1 MSSIV
6 AVGSLAFDSIETP
19 FGSVGKILG
28 GSVNH
33 FSLSASYFAPIRCI
47 SVIGEDYPKDHLEL
61 LKSKNIDLTGV
72 KLASG
77 KTFHWAGKYG
87 YDLHEATTLE
97 TQLNV
102 FEGFSPE
109 VPQIYQDSEF
119 LFLGNI
125 LPGLQKQV
133 LSDLPQAK
141 FIALDTMNFWIE
153 SQRDALIE
161 VLSKVH
167 CLIINE
173 AELRQLTKA
182 FNIVKAAEQVRQ
194 WGPQLVVVKRG
205 EYGAMLFHQDEIFS
219 LPGLPLSEVKDPTG
233 AGDSFAGG
241 FLGYLASKGRPVPE
255 RKDLRQAIVYGSVM
269 ASFIVEDFG
278 GTQLLHL
285 SKERINQRFRDFSN
299 LTNFGSD

>member
-19 FGSVGKILG
+19 FGNVGKILG

-33 FSLSASYFAPIRCI
+33 FSLSASYYAPVRCI
-47 SVIGEDYPKDHLEL
+47 SVIGEDYPSDHLKL
-61 LKSKNIDLTGV
+61 LESKNIDLTGV
-72 KLASG
+72 KRASG
-77 KTFHWAGKYG
+77 KTFHWSGRYG

-109 VPQIYQDSEF
+109 VPPSYKDSEF

-125 LPGLQKQV
+125 VPGLQNQV
-133 LSDLPQAK
+133 LKNLPQAK
-141 FIALDTMNFWIE
+141 FTALDTMNFWID
-153 SQRDALIE
+153 SQRDSLIE
-161 VLSKVH
+161 VLSRVD

-173 AELRQLTKA
+173 AELRQLTQT
-182 FNIVKAAEQVRQ
+182 FNVVKAAQVAQ
-194 WGPQLVVVKRG
+194 EWGPPLVVIKRG
-205 EYGAMLFHQDEIFS
+205 EYGAMLFHHNEVFS
-219 LPGLPLSEVKDPTG
+219 LPGLPMSEVKDPTG

-241 FLGYLASKGRPVPE
+241 FLGYLASQGQTSPE
-255 RKDLRQAIVYGSVM
+255 RKDLRQAVVYGSVM

-278 GTQLLHL
+278 GTQLLNL
-285 SKERINQRFRDFSN
+285 SREKINQRFKDFAN
-299 LTNFGSD
+299 LTSFHF